1 MYVNKKV
8 LILCVS
14 LLCGFSQI
22 LHAKEQLTLNIAG
35 WDVYSDPENP
45 KKVIGYESFEKKT
58 GAVIKFRPLSNLDD
72 IITVAESGENYD
84 VFIISNEGIRS
95 LHDMELV
102 KPLNLQDIPNYQ
114 NLHHNLKY
122 SALSQFES
130 RVYAVPW
137 AWGPTGLMYD
147 KDVIKNPDSWNILW
161 DLRYKEKV
169 GMWDDIS
176 MIWTT
181 ALSLG
186 YKNVYSLTRKQ
197 LKAVEDKLLSFN
209 DQAHLYYKGGNEEME
224 HAIEGNLV
232 AYNSWYDPSSRLKAL
247 GKNYAMIIPKEG
259 AVGMFDSYM
268 LGKDSQQVKLVHQ
281 YINYQISPEVQKQMV
296 HITGLAPSNLET
308 LSLLSQTKI
317 KELHLDEEDFFNRML
332 LWDHMPRKNLYE
344 EVLETVR
351 KDFKNQGHRH

>member
-35 WDVYSDPENP
+35 WDVYSDTENP

-186 YKNVYSLTRKQ
+186 YTLPPVF
-197 LKAVEDKLLSFN
+197 LSHHGRPLR
-209 DQAHLYYKGGNEEME
+209 Q
-224 HAIEGNLV
+224 
-232 AYNSWYDPSSRLKAL
+232 
-247 GKNYAMIIPKEG
+247 
-259 AVGMFDSYM
+259 
-268 LGKDSQQVKLVHQ
+268 
-281 YINYQISPEVQKQMV
+281 
-296 HITGLAPSNLET
+296 
-308 LSLLSQTKI
+308 
-317 KELHLDEEDFFNRML
+317 ELRSKFF
-332 LWDHMPRKNLYE
+332 
-344 EVLETVR
+344 
-351 KDFKNQGHRH
+351 